1 MATLKVSF
9 PQGEIYLNKSN
20 SAYIKYNDSFKNEF
34 NDNINKTQAFLDS
47 TVVKNLSPYVSFRS
61 GVQEK
66 SIKLA
71 TVLGSGIVTIGV
83 PYAEYQAYS
92 KRITKRVGLRGTQ
105 PFERMRTAKKDSIL
119 KQVAEYSRRLNN
131 G

>member
-1 MATLKVSF
+1 MATLKVEL
-9 PQGEIYLNKSN
+9 PQGKIYVNKSN
-20 SAYIKYNDSFKNEF
+20 SAYIKYNDGYENDF
-34 NDNINKTQAFLDS
+34 NNNINKVQAFLDS

>member
-1 MATLKVSF
+1 MNTFKVEF
-9 PQGEIYLNKSN
+9 PQGKILLNKQGN
-20 SAYIKYNDSFKNEF
+20 AYLKYNNTFVNEF
-34 NDNINKTQAFLDS
+34 NKNGNETQMYLDN
-47 TVVKNLSPYVSFRS
+47 TVSNSLMGYVSLRS
-61 GVQEK
+61 GVQQK

-92 KRITKRVGLRGTQ
+92 KKIKKRVGKRGTR
-105 PFERMRTAKKDSIL
+105 PFERMKADKKESIL
-119 KQVAEYSRRLNN
+119 RQVSAYSKRLNN